1 MGEWIYRTDLHAS
14 WMSLMFFINIIF
26 ILVLFKIDA
35 GRLKALLN
43 LLKPLVYFGKYG
55 NDKELNYFTFFNL
68 FSFLIVSSALALGYF
83 SFSSYTSSP
92 MVYDFEFFYLLFG
105 LIFILLSK
113 HLIANFLSK
122 EMGYLER
129 IRFLYYRNFTY
140 ATQFSIILMGLLFLW
155 NYSSIPLLLI
165 ETLIVFTVLL
175 WIFNQIRLFF
185 SFFKSH
191 PQHLVYII
199 LYLCTFKIAPWF
211 WVYYVF
217 IETKL

>member
-43 LLKPLVYFGKYG
+43 LLKPVVYFGKYG

-92 MVYDFEFFYLLFG
+92 MVYDFEFFYLLFFYRKKPNLKCGRG
-105 LIFILLSK
+105 LRYLSK
-113 HLIANFLSK
+113 MHH
-122 EMGYLER
+122 
-129 IRFLYYRNFTY
+129 
-140 ATQFSIILMGLLFLW
+140 ILA
-155 NYSSIPLLLI
+155 
-165 ETLIVFTVLL
+165 
-175 WIFNQIRLFF
+175 Q
-185 SFFKSH
+185 
-191 PQHLVYII
+191 
-199 LYLCTFKIAPWF
+199 
-211 WVYYVF
+211 
-217 IETKL
+217 